1 MSKIMKICDGNEAAA
16 YVAYAF
22 SEVAAIYPITP
33 SSPMAEHTDEWSAK
47 GKKNIFNQPV
57 RLVEMQSEAGACGA
71 CHGALEAGA
80 LATSFTASQGLM
92 LMIPT
97 MHRISGERLPGVLH
111 VASRTVGTHAFSIFG
126 DHSDVMN
133 CRQTGF
139 AMLNSGSVQEIMDL
153 AGVAHLSAIKAR
165 IPFLHFFDGFRTS
178 HEIQKVEALEYSDF
192 AKLVDYDALARF
204 RANALNPEDPRMRSL
219 VDNPDIY
226 FQLREANNSD
236 YSKLPDIVEDY
247 MAEISKLTGREYH
260 LFNYYGAPDADR
272 VIVVMGSVT
281 GCVQETVKYLN
292 DRGEKVGFLQ
302 VHLFRPFSAKHLL
315 AAMPKTVKKVAVL
328 DRVKEIGS
336 IGEPLYEDICAAY
349 INDKNRPEIFAG
361 RYGLS
366 SKDTTPAQIK
376 AVYDNLLLAE
386 PKNHF
391 TIGIVDDV
399 TNLSLPMGEALN
411 CEPEGTISCKFWGL
425 GSDGTVGANKNSI
438 KIIGETTDM
447 YCQAYFEYDTKKS
460 FGITKSH
467 LRFGKKPISSTYYV
481 SNADFVACHNQT
493 YLTKYDIISELK
505 PHGSFLLNCEWSE
518 DELEQKMPGDI
529 LKYIAEND
537 IKFYIIDANKESQAL
552 GLGNR
557 SNMVLQAAFFK
568 LAKVIPVEDAV
579 EHMKAAVKKTYG
591 LKGEKIVNMNI
602 AAVDAGI
609 NAVKQVQVKESWK
622 NLSGAAIQPAPAD
635 VPDIIKNILV
645 PINAQKGDLLPVSA
659 FKGME
664 DGTMPLGTSQYE
676 KRGIATHLP
685 VWDSSECIQCNMC
698 SFVCPHA
705 VIRPYLLDEKEAA
718 NAPAG
723 MVLVDAKGPKM
734 DGLKYTMGVSTLDCT
749 SCGSCVSSCPKSG
762 KALKMVPTHE
772 VSLDQTGW
780 KYLQTLP
787 EKNDRIDKF
796 TLKGSQL
803 RQPLV
808 EFNGACAGCGE
819 TPYIKLLTQL
829 YGDKMYLANAT
840 GCTQAWGA
848 AMPCVPYCKNKE
860 GKGVAWSNS
869 LFENNA
875 EFSYG
880 MCLAVKQLRAA
891 VTEFVKQ
898 LDGMTK
904 DAAVKAAIAKWFET
918 YDDLDASS
926 VATDELL
933 AVLESTKFS
942 AEEQAVVA
950 EILKRRKDMSKKT
963 MWMYGGDGWAYDI
976 GYGGLDHVFAMG
988 EDVNVLLVDTEV
1000 YSNTGGQSSKST
1012 NTGAVAQFAAAGKSQ
1027 KKKDLAAIAMSY
1039 GYVYVAQVAMGAD
1052 YNQCIKALNEA
1063 ERYKGPS
1070 LILGYAPCI
1079 HHGIKKGLGTSQL
1092 EEKAAVACG
1101 YWHTFRFNPELAKEG
1116 KNPFVLDSKEPT
1128 ASYQDFI
1135 RSETRYSA
1143 LQIAFPDRANV
1154 LFGEAE
1160 VQAKEKYNKLK
1171 KLAEQ

>member
-178 HEIQKVEALEYSDF
+178 HEIQKVEALEYGDF

-236 YSKLPDIVEDY
+236 YNKLPDIVEDY
-247 MAEISKLTGREYH
+247 MAQISKLTGREYH

-272 VIVVMGSVT
+272 VIVAMGSVT

-302 VHLFRPFSAKHLL
+302 VHLFRPFSKKHLL

-399 TNLSLPMGEALN
+399 TNLSLPMGPALN

-467 LRFGKKPISSTYYV
+467 LRFGKCPISSTYYV
-481 SNADFVACHNQT
+481 SHADFVACHNQT

-518 DELEQKMPGDI
+518 EELEQKMPGDI

-568 LAKVIPVEDAV
+568 LANVIPVEDAV

-622 NLSGAAIQPAPAD
+622 NLSGAAIQPAAEN

-685 VWDSSECIQCNMC
+685 VWNQDECIQCNMC

-718 NAPAG
+718 SAPAG
-723 MVLVDAKGPKM
+723 MILVDAKGPKM

-772 VSLDQTGW
+772 VSLDQTNW
-780 KYLQTLP
+780 QYLQTLP

-848 AMPCVPYCKNKE
+848 AMPCVPYCKNKA

-880 MCLAVKQLRAA
+880 MCLAVKQLRDA

-904 DAAVKAAIAKWFET
+904 DAAVKAAIAKWLET
-918 YDDLDASS
+918 YDDLDASA

-942 AEEQAVVA
+942 LEEQAVVA

-1000 YSNTGGQSSKST
+1000 YSNTGGQSSKAT
-1012 NTGAVAQFAAAGKSQ
+1012 PVGAVAQFQASGK
-1027 KKKDLAAIAMSY
+1027 KTRKKDLGLLLMTY
-1039 GYVYVAQVAMGAD
+1039 DNVYVAQCSMGANP
-1052 YNQCIKALNEA
+1052 NQLIKAIKEA
-1063 ERYKGPS
+1063 EAHKGPS
-1070 LILGYAPCI
+1070 IVICYAPCI
-1079 HHGIKKGLGTSQL
+1079 NHGIKKGMSNVQQ
-1092 EEKAAVACG
+1092 EMKDAVNSG
-1101 YWHTFRFNPELAKEG
+1101 YWNLYRYSPETK
-1116 KNPFVLDSKEPT
+1116 KFTLDSKEPT
-1128 ASYQDFI
+1128 MPLYDFMKGEVRYASLEL
-1135 RSETRYSA
+1135 S
-1143 LQIAFPDRANV
+1143 FPENAKV
-1154 LFGEAE
+1154 LFADAEEA
-1160 VQAKEKYNKLK
+1160 AKEKYEYYKRKSEN
-1171 KLAEQ
+1171 

>member
-1 MSKIMKICDGNEAAA
+1 MSKLLKICDGNEAAA

-33 SSPMAEHTDEWSAK
+33 SSPMAEHADDWSAK
-47 GKKNIFNQPV
+47 GKKNIFGQTV

-71 CHGALEAGA
+71 CHGALEAGT

-139 AMLNSGSVQEIMDL
+139 AMLSSGSVQQAADL
-153 AGVAHLSAIKAR
+153 AAVAHLSAIRAR

-178 HEIQKVEALEYSDF
+178 HEIQKIDVLSYDEY

-226 FQLREANNSD
+226 FQLREANNTD
-236 YSKLPDIVEDY
+236 YANLPDVVEDY
-247 MAEISKLTGREYH
+247 MAQISRLTGREYH
-260 LFNYYGAPDADR
+260 LFNYYGAPDAQR
-272 VIVVMGSVT
+272 VIVAMGSVS
-281 GCVQETVKYLN
+281 GCAQEVVNYLN
-292 DRGEKVGFLQ
+292 ARGEKVGFLQ
-302 VHLFRPFSAKHLL
+302 VHLFRPFSVKHLM
-315 AAMPKTVKKVAVL
+315 AAMPKTVRRIAVL
-328 DRVKEIGS
+328 DRVKEAGS

-349 INDKNRPEIFAG
+349 INEENRPLIFAG

-366 SKDTTPAQIK
+366 SKDTTPAQLK
-376 AVYDNLLLAE
+376 AVFDNLLLDQ

-391 TIGIVDDV
+391 TIGIQDDV
-399 TNLSLPMGEALN
+399 THLSLPVGAPLLT
-411 CEPEGTISCKFWGL
+411 EPEGTISCKFWGL

-467 LRFGKKPISSTYYV
+467 LRFGRHPISSTYYV
-481 SNADFVACHNQT
+481 SRADFVACHNQT

-505 PHGSFLLNCEWSE
+505 PHGSFLLNCEWKE
-518 DELEQKMPGDI
+518 DELEQHIPGDI
-529 LKYIAEND
+529 LRYIAEND
-537 IKFYIIDANKESQAL
+537 IHFYIIDANKESQAL

-568 LAKVIPVEDAV
+568 LARVIPVEDAV
-579 EHMKAAVKKTYG
+579 AHMKDAVKKTYG
-591 LKGEKIVNMNI
+591 LKGEKVVNMNI

-609 NAVKQVQVKESWK
+609 NALVEVHVKPEWK
-622 NLSGAAIQPAPAD
+622 NLTGAAIQPPRAD
-635 VPDIIKNILV
+635 VPDIIRNILV
-645 PINAQKGDLLPVSA
+645 PINAQKGDDLPVSA

-685 VWDSSECIQCNMC
+685 VWDKDECIQCNRC

-705 VIRPYLLDEKEAA
+705 VIRPYLLNEDEVK

-723 MVLVDAKGPKM
+723 LELTAAKGPQLA
-734 DGLKYTMGVSTLDCT
+734 GLQFTMGVSTLDCT
-749 SCGSCVSSCPKSG
+749 SCGSCVASCPKSG
-762 KALKMVPTHE
+762 KALRMVPAHE
-772 VSLDQTGW
+772 VSLDQANW
-780 KYLQTLP
+780 SYLQTIP
-787 EKNDRIDKF
+787 EKNDRFDKF
-796 TLKGSQL
+796 TLKGSQF

-829 YGDKMYLANAT
+829 FGDKMFLANAT

-880 MCLAVKQLRAA
+880 MCLAVKQLRDA
-891 VTEFVKQ
+891 VTEYVRR
-898 LDGMTK
+898 LDSTTK
-904 DAAVKAAIAKWFET
+904 NAAVKAAIAKWLET
-918 YDDLDASS
+918 YDDLDASTP
-926 VATDELL
+926 ATRELL
-933 AVLESTKFS
+933 HLLESETFS
-942 AEEQAVVA
+942 AQEQALVD

-1000 YSNTGGQSSKST
+1000 YSNTGGLQ
-1012 NTGAVAQFAAAGKSQ
+1012 G
-1027 KKKDLAAIAMSY
+1027 
-1039 GYVYVAQVAMGAD
+1039 
-1052 YNQCIKALNEA
+1052 
-1063 ERYKGPS
+1063 
-1070 LILGYAPCI
+1070 
-1079 HHGIKKGLGTSQL
+1079 H
-1092 EEKAAVACG
+1092 ACG
-1101 YWHTFRFNPELAKEG
+1101 RSSPVPGQRQKDQEEG
-1116 KNPFVLDSKEPT
+1116 PGHADDDL
-1128 ASYQDFI
+1128 
-1135 RSETRYSA
+1135 
-1143 LQIAFPDRANV
+1143 
-1154 LFGEAE
+1154 
-1160 VQAKEKYNKLK
+1160 
-1171 KLAEQ
+1171 

>member
-178 HEIQKVEALEYSDF
+178 HEIQKVEALEYGDF

-236 YSKLPDIVEDY
+236 YNKLPDIVEDY

-260 LFNYYGAPDADR
+260 LFNYYGAPDAER
-272 VIVVMGSVT
+272 VIVAMGSVT
-281 GCVQETVKYLN
+281 GCIQETVKYLN

-399 TNLSLPMGEALN
+399 TNLSLPMGPALN

-481 SNADFVACHNQT
+481 SHADFVACHNQT

-518 DELEQKMPGDI
+518 EELEQKMPGDI

-568 LAKVIPVEDAV
+568 LANVIPVEDAV

-622 NLSGAAIQPAPAD
+622 ILSGAAIQPAAEN

-685 VWDSSECIQCNMC
+685 VWNQDECIQCNMC

-723 MVLVDAKGPKM
+723 MILVDAKGPKM

-772 VSLDQTGW
+772 VSLDQTNW
-780 KYLQTLP
+780 QYLQTLP

-848 AMPCVPYCKNKE
+848 AMPCVPYCKNKA

-880 MCLAVKQLRAA
+880 MCLAVKQLRDA

-904 DAAVKAAIAKWFET
+904 DAAVKAAIAKWMET
-918 YDDLDASS
+918 YDDLDASA

-942 AEEQAVVA
+942 PEEQAVGA

-1000 YSNTGGQSSKST
+1000 YSNTGGQSSKAT
-1012 NTGAVAQFAAAGKSQ
+1012 PVGAVAQFQASGK
-1027 KKKDLAAIAMSY
+1027 KTRKKDLGLLLMTY
-1039 GYVYVAQVAMGAD
+1039 DNVYVAQCSMGANP
-1052 YNQCIKALNEA
+1052 NQLIKAIKEA
-1063 ERYKGPS
+1063 EAHKGPS
-1070 LILGYAPCI
+1070 IVICYAPCI
-1079 HHGIKKGLGTSQL
+1079 NHGIKKGMSNVQQ
-1092 EEKAAVACG
+1092 EMKDAVNSG
-1101 YWHTFRFNPELAKEG
+1101 YWNLYRYSPETK
-1116 KNPFVLDSKEPT
+1116 KFTLDSKEPT
-1128 ASYQDFI
+1128 MPLYDFMKGEVRYASLEL
-1135 RSETRYSA
+1135 S
-1143 LQIAFPDRANV
+1143 FPENAKV
-1154 LFGEAE
+1154 LFADAEEA
-1160 VQAKEKYNKLK
+1160 AKEKYEYYKRKSEN
-1171 KLAEQ
+1171 

>member
-1 MSKIMKICDGNEAAA
+1 MSKLLKICDGNEAAA

-22 SEVAAIYPITP
+22 SEVAGIYPITP
-33 SSPMAEHTDEWSAK
+33 SSPMAEKTDEWAAN
-47 GKKNIFNQPV
+47 GRKNIFGQTV

-139 AMLNSGSVQEIMDL
+139 AMLSSGSVQQAADL
-153 AGVAHLSAIKAR
+153 AAVAHLSAIRAR

-178 HEIQKVEALEYSDF
+178 HEIQKIDVLSYDEY
-192 AKLVDYDALARF
+192 AKLVDYEALARF

-226 FQLREANNSD
+226 FQLRESNNTDYAN
-236 YSKLPDIVEDY
+236 LPDVVEDY
-247 MAEISKLTGREYH
+247 MAQISRLTGREYH
-260 LFNYYGAPDADR
+260 LFNYYGAPDAER
-272 VIVVMGSVT
+272 VIVAMGSVS
-281 GCVQETVKYLN
+281 GCAQEVVNYLN
-292 DRGEKVGFLQ
+292 AKGEKVGFLQ
-302 VHLFRPFSAKHLL
+302 VHLFRPFSRKHLM
-315 AAMPKTVKKVAVL
+315 AAMPKTVKRIAVL
-328 DRVKEIGS
+328 DRVKEAGS

-349 INDKNRPEIFAG
+349 INEADRPLIFAG

-366 SKDTTPAQIK
+366 SKDTTPAQLK
-376 AVYDNLLLAE
+376 AVFDNLLLEE

-391 TIGIVDDV
+391 TIGIQDDV
-399 TNLSLPMGEALN
+399 THLSLPVGAPLLT
-411 CEPEGTISCKFWGL
+411 EPEGTISCKFWGL

-467 LRFGKKPISSTYYV
+467 LRFGKHPISSTYYV
-481 SNADFVACHNQT
+481 SRADFVACHNQT

-505 PHGSFLLNCEWSE
+505 PHGSFLLNCEWKE
-518 DELEQKMPGDI
+518 DELEQHIPGDI
-529 LKYIAEND
+529 LRYIAEND
-537 IKFYIIDANKESQAL
+537 IHFYIIDANKESQAL

-568 LAKVIPVEDAV
+568 LANVIPVEDAV

-591 LKGEKIVNMNI
+591 LKGEKVVNMNI

-609 NAVKQVQVKESWK
+609 NALVQVQVKPEWK
-622 NLSGAAIQPAPAD
+622 NLSGAAIQPPRAD
-635 VPDIIKNILV
+635 VPDVIKNILV
-645 PINAQKGDLLPVSA
+645 PINAQKGDDLPVSA
-659 FKGME
+659 FRGME

-685 VWDSSECIQCNMC
+685 VWDKSECIQCNRC

-705 VIRPYLLDEKEAA
+705 VIRPYLLNEDEVK

-723 MVLVDAKGPKM
+723 LELTDAKGPQLA
-734 DGLKYTMGVSTLDCT
+734 GLRYTMGVSTLDCT
-749 SCGSCVSSCPKSG
+749 SCGSCVASCPKSG
-762 KALKMVPTHE
+762 KALRMVPAHE
-772 VSLDQTGW
+772 VSLDQTNW
-780 KYLQTLP
+780 NYLQTIP
-787 EKNDRIDKF
+787 EKNDRFDKF
-796 TLKGSQL
+796 TLKGSQF

-819 TPYIKLLTQL
+819 TPYVKLLTQL
-829 YGDKMYLANAT
+829 FGDKMFLANAT

-860 GKGVAWSNS
+860 GKGPAWSNS

-891 VTEFVKQ
+891 VTDYVHQ
-898 LDGMTK
+898 LDDMTEN
-904 DAAVKAAIAKWFET
+904 AAVKAAIAKWLET
-918 YDDLDASS
+918 YDDLDASTP
-926 VATDELL
+926 ATRELL
-933 AVLESTKFS
+933 HLLRPGAGS
-942 AEEQAVVA
+942 
-950 EILKRRKDMSKKT
+950 
-963 MWMYGGDGWAYDI
+963 GG
-976 GYGGLDHVFAMG
+976 
-988 EDVNVLLVDTEV
+988 
-1000 YSNTGGQSSKST
+1000 
-1012 NTGAVAQFAAAGKSQ
+1012 
-1027 KKKDLAAIAMSY
+1027 
-1039 GYVYVAQVAMGAD
+1039 
-1052 YNQCIKALNEA
+1052 
-1063 ERYKGPS
+1063 
-1070 LILGYAPCI
+1070 
-1079 HHGIKKGLGTSQL
+1079 
-1092 EEKAAVACG
+1092 
-1101 YWHTFRFNPELAKEG
+1101 
-1116 KNPFVLDSKEPT
+1116 
-1128 ASYQDFI
+1128 
-1135 RSETRYSA
+1135 
-1143 LQIAFPDRANV
+1143 
-1154 LFGEAE
+1154 
-1160 VQAKEKYNKLK
+1160 
-1171 KLAEQ
+1171 

>member
-236 YSKLPDIVEDY
+236 YNKLPDIVEDY
-247 MAEISKLTGREYH
+247 MAQISKLTGREYH
-260 LFNYYGAPDADR
+260 LFNYYGAPDAER
-272 VIVVMGSVT
+272 VIVAMGSVT

-302 VHLFRPFSAKHLL
+302 VHLFRPFSKKHLL

-376 AVYDNLLLAE
+376 AVYDNLLLDE

-399 TNLSLPMGEALN
+399 TNLSLPLGPALN

-460 FGITKSH
+460 FGITKS
-467 LRFGKKPISSTYYV
+467 
-481 SNADFVACHNQT
+481 Q
-493 YLTKYDIISELK
+493 LK
-505 PHGSFLLNCEWSE
+505 PHGSFLLNCVWSE

-568 LAKVIPVEDAV
+568 LANVIPVEDAV

-685 VWDSSECIQCNMC
+685 VWNQDECIQCNMC

-723 MVLVDAKGPKM
+723 MILVDAKGPKM
-734 DGLKYTMGVSTLDCT
+734 DGLRYTMGVSTLDCT

-772 VSLDQTGW
+772 VSLDQTNW

-904 DAAVKAAIAKWFET
+904 DAAVKAAIAKWLET

-942 AEEQAVVA
+942 PEEQAVVA

-1000 YSNTGGQSSKST
+1000 YSNTGGQSSKAT
-1012 NTGAVAQFAAAGKSQ
+1012 PVGAVAQFQASGK
-1027 KKKDLAAIAMSY
+1027 KTRKKDLGLLLMTY
-1039 GYVYVAQVAMGAD
+1039 DNVYVAQCSMGANP
-1052 YNQCIKALNEA
+1052 NQLIKSIKEA
-1063 ERYKGPS
+1063 EAHKGPS
-1070 LILGYAPCI
+1070 IVICYAPCI
-1079 HHGIKKGLGTSQL
+1079 NHGIKKGMSNVQQ
-1092 EEKAAVACG
+1092 EMKDAVNSG
-1101 YWHTFRFNPELAKEG
+1101 YWNLYRYSPETK
-1116 KNPFVLDSKEPT
+1116 KFTLDSKEPSMPLYDFMKGEVRY
-1128 ASYQDFI
+1128 ASLEL
-1135 RSETRYSA
+1135 S
-1143 LQIAFPDRANV
+1143 FPENAKV
-1154 LFGEAE
+1154 LFADAEEA
-1160 VQAKEKYNKLK
+1160 AKEKYEYYKRK
-1171 KLAEQ
+1171 SED

>member
-178 HEIQKVEALEYSDF
+178 HEIQKVEALEYGDF

-236 YSKLPDIVEDY
+236 YNKLPDIVEDY
-247 MAEISKLTGREYH
+247 MAQISKLTGREYH

-272 VIVVMGSVT
+272 VIVAMGSVT

-302 VHLFRPFSAKHLL
+302 VHLFRPFSKKHLL

-376 AVYDNLLLAE
+376 AVYDNLLLDE

-399 TNLSLPMGEALN
+399 TNLSLPMGPALN

-467 LRFGKKPISSTYYV
+467 LRFGKCPISSTYYV
-481 SNADFVACHNQT
+481 SHADFVACHNQT

-518 DELEQKMPGDI
+518 EELEQKMPGDI

-568 LAKVIPVEDAV
+568 LANVIPVEDAV

-622 NLSGAAIQPAPAD
+622 NLSGAAIQPAAEN

-685 VWDSSECIQCNMC
+685 VWNQDECIQCNMC

-718 NAPAG
+718 SAPAG
-723 MVLVDAKGPKM
+723 MILVDAKGPKM

-772 VSLDQTGW
+772 VSLDQTNW
-780 KYLQTLP
+780 QYLQTLP

-848 AMPCVPYCKNKE
+848 AMPCVPYCKNKA

-880 MCLAVKQLRAA
+880 MCLAVKQLRDA

-904 DAAVKAAIAKWFET
+904 DAAVKAAIAKWLET
-918 YDDLDASS
+918 YDDLDASA

-942 AEEQAVVA
+942 LEEQAVVA

-1000 YSNTGGQSSKST
+1000 YSNTGGQSSKAT
-1012 NTGAVAQFAAAGKSQ
+1012 PVGAVAQFQASGK
-1027 KKKDLAAIAMSY
+1027 KTRKKDLGLLLMTY
-1039 GYVYVAQVAMGAD
+1039 DNVYVAQCSMGANP
-1052 YNQCIKALNEA
+1052 NQLIKAIKEA
-1063 ERYKGPS
+1063 EAHKGPS
-1070 LILGYAPCI
+1070 IVICYAPCI
-1079 HHGIKKGLGTSQL
+1079 NHGIKKGMSNVQQ
-1092 EEKAAVACG
+1092 EMKDAVNSG
-1101 YWHTFRFNPELAKEG
+1101 YWNLYRYSPETK
-1116 KNPFVLDSKEPT
+1116 KFTLDSKEPT
-1128 ASYQDFI
+1128 MPLYDFMKGEVRYASLEL
-1135 RSETRYSA
+1135 S
-1143 LQIAFPDRANV
+1143 FPENAKV
-1154 LFGEAE
+1154 LFADAEEA
-1160 VQAKEKYNKLK
+1160 AKEKYEYYKRKSEN
-1171 KLAEQ
+1171 